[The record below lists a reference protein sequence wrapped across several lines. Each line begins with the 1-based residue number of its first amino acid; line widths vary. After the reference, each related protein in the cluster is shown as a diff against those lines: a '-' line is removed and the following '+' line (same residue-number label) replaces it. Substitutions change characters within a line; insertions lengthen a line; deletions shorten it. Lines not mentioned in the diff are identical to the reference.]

1 MCVAIPAKVI
11 EIYEHES
18 LVDFGKIKKKVNTFF
33 IEDIQIGDYVLIH
46 AGCAVEKISVEDA
59 IETIKLFKI
68 ISEEF

>member
-33 IEDIQIGDYVLIH
+33 IEDIKIGDYVLIH
-46 AGCAVEKISVEDA
+46 AGCAVEKIS
-59 IETIKLFKI
+59 
-68 ISEEF
+68 EEF

>member
-33 IEDIQIGDYVLIH
+33 IEDIKIGDYVLIH
-46 AGCAVEKISVEDA
+46 AGCAVEKISEEEA

>member
-46 AGCAVEKISVEDA
+46 AGCAVEKISEEEA
-59 IETIKLFKI
+59 IETINLFKI

>member
-1 MCVAIPAKVI
+1 MCVAVPAKVI
-11 EIYEHES
+11 EIYEYES

-33 IEDIQIGDYVLIH
+33 IEDIKIGDYVLIH
-46 AGCAVEKISVEDA
+46 AGCAVEKISEEDA

>member
-1 MCVAIPAKVI
+1 MCVAVPAKVI

-33 IEDIQIGDYVLIH
+33 IEDIKIGDYVLIH
-46 AGCAVEKISVEDA
+46 AGCAVEKISEEDA

>member
-1 MCVAIPAKVI
+1 MCVAVPAKVI

-33 IEDIQIGDYVLIH
+33 IEDIKIGDYVLIH
-46 AGCAVEKISVEDA
+46 AGCAVEKISEEEA
-59 IETIKLFKI
+59 IETINLFKI

>member
-11 EIYEHES
+11 EIYEYES

-33 IEDIQIGDYVLIH
+33 IEDIKIGDYVLIH
-46 AGCAVEKISVEDA
+46 AGCAVEKISEEDA

>member
-1 MCVAIPAKVI
+1 MCVAIPAKII

-33 IEDIQIGDYVLIH
+33 IEDIKLGDYVLIH
-46 AGCAVEKISVEDA
+46 AGCALEKISEEEA

>member
-1 MCVAIPAKVI
+1 MCVAIPAKII

-33 IEDIQIGDYVLIH
+33 IEDIKIGDYVLIH
-46 AGCAVEKISVEDA
+46 AGCAVEKISEEEA
-59 IETIKLFKI
+59 IETINLFKI

>member
-1 MCVAIPAKVI
+1 MCVAIPAKII

-33 IEDIQIGDYVLIH
+33 IEDIKIGDYVLIH
-46 AGCAVEKISVEDA
+46 AGCAVEKISEEDA

>member
-33 IEDIQIGDYVLIH
+33 IEDIKIGDYVLIH
-46 AGCAVEKISVEDA
+46 AGCAVEKISEEEA

-68 ISEEF
+68 ISDEF

>member
-1 MCVAIPAKVI
+1 MCVAVPAKII
-11 EIYEHES
+11 EIYEYES

-46 AGCAVEKISVEDA
+46 AGCAVEKISEEDA

>member
-11 EIYEHES
+11 EIYEYES

-46 AGCAVEKISVEDA
+46 AGCAVEKIIEEDA

>member
-1 MCVAIPAKVI
+1 MCVAVPAKVI
-11 EIYEHES
+11 EIYEYES

-46 AGCAVEKISVEDA
+46 AGCAVEKISEEEA